1 MSPDDEL
8 FQVQL
13 GDDHPNYQSVTL
25 RRRPGYEHYEVVEVD
40 MGKLI
45 HYSNHDLK
53 GYVLAPVEKW
63 RQDKREGIF
72 RFLAPPGPREQPVEM
87 PVISFRERR
96 IFQRQRKWVL
106 FKKDVMRI
114 QRYIGYT
121 NGRHRTR
128 YIDFAGAKRIPV
140 MCHTTEAEALI
151 AYCSG
156 QRISVL

>member
-8 FQVQL
+8 FQVKL
-13 GDDHPNYQSVTL
+13 DDHHPNYQSITL

-45 HYSNHDLK
+45 HYSNHDLE
-53 GYVLAPVEKW
+53 GYVLAPFEEW
-63 RQDKREGIF
+63 RKDKREGIF

-87 PVISFRERR
+87 PVISFRERK
-96 IFQRQRKWVL
+96 IFQRERKWI
-106 FKKDVMRI
+106 FFEKDVMRI

-121 NGRHRTR
+121 DGRHRTR
-128 YIDFAGAKRIPV
+128 YMYFAGAKRIPV
-140 MCHTTEAEALI
+140 MCHTTEVEALR